1 MQQGILG
8 SKVKAPSTS
17 RPKMAPKAKK
27 LSVSEAKASASPVRK
42 RTALSMANEPAA
54 SPRKTTPMKVVSPG
68 KYKKTLLSPRK
79 AAAQKAMK
87 SSRSSK
93 AMKAPGPKAKAKAKA
108 KSGAKAP
115 KAKNMQKCT
124 LCKAWVPDLDLS
136 TRFWSPKAKT
146 RICYRCEAGT
156 ESDDEKRDPP
166 PEGELAEEVE
176 CAATPE
182 HTGFFY
188 TPPAGMSDAVMAL
201 PTLQREPRQHDH
213 LSYWKSLDDVVRN
226 ELSYYAPKLQVH
238 PIEN

>member
-1 MQQGILG
+1 
-8 SKVKAPSTS
+8 
-17 RPKMAPKAKK
+17 MAPKAKK
-27 LSVSEAKASASPVRK
+27 LSVSEAKAKPSASPVRK
-42 RTALSMANEPAA
+42 RTALSMANGPAA

-68 KYKKTLLSPRK
+68 KSKKTLLSSRK

-108 KSGAKAP
+108 KSRAKAP
-115 KAKNMQKCT
+115 KAKILRKCT
-124 LCKAWVPDLDLS
+124 ICKALVLDRDLS
-136 TRFWSPKAKT
+136 TRFWSQKAKT

-156 ESDDEKRDPP
+156 SSDDEKRDPP
-166 PEGELAEEVE
+166 PEGELAEEVGS
-176 CAATPE
+176 AATPE

-188 TPPAGMSDAVMAL
+188 TPPAGMSDAVFAL

-226 ELSYYAPKLQVH
+226 ELTYYAPKLQVH